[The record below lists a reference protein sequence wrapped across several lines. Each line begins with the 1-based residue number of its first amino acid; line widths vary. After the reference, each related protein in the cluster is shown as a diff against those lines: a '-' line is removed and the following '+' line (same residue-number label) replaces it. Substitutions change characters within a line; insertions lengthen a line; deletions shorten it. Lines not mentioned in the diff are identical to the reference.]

1 MNFVLLPRRCAPS
14 HPPLVACSGNLL
26 IIAVSSPDAKQH
38 RKERRPSCQ
47 VDGVDIALD
56 AFEALRCGGGDSR
69 KDRLICAARPRVM
82 RVEVPAEDK
91 REQVACGY
99 G

>member
-1 MNFVLLPRRCAPS
+1 MNFVLLPRRYAPP
-14 HPPLVACSGNLL
+14 HPPLVARSGNLL
-26 IIAVSSPDAKQH
+26 IIAVSSSDAKQH

-69 KDRLICAARPRVM
+69 KDRLICAARVM
-82 RVEVPAEDK
+82 RVEVPAEDQ

-99 G
+99 GRH